1 MGTSN
6 RDFRIKNGLIVDGAS
21 ATVNGNNVLTSASSI
36 NDLGDVVITD
46 PSTGQ
51 VIKWNGTAWINDTDA
66 TGAGGAGN
74 SFTTIDVPNGTDPV
88 ADSAT
93 DTLTFSDGANIT
105 ITGDSSTDTVTVAV
119 DADLTGITSIL
130 TPNYIGLDTTPTG
143 VPGTQGTLAWN
154 PDQETL
160 DIQLD
165 TNVVLPVGQKH
176 VIRVK
181 NNSGSVAIPKG
192 RVVSF
197 AGSAGDTVKVT
208 PAIST
213 ATYEPHTLVG
223 VTSEEIPADG
233 FGFVTQYGFVRG
245 IDTNSFTLGDLLYVD
260 PASPGVLTK
269 VLPTA
274 PNWTFPIAAV
284 TKVNESSGIILVR
297 IIPGSHLHDI
307 VDVAISSPADNEV
320 LAYNNESGTWI
331 NQTASEAGLVAEGDA
346 RLTDA
351 RTPTAH
357 ATSHGSAGT
366 DAITIAQSQVT
377 GLETSLGEKAPIAS
391 PTFTGTVTLPGVP
404 NSSLEAATKQY
415 VDDVAQGL
423 HIHPS
428 VVAAT
433 TANLTATY
441 SNGTDGVGAT
451 LTNSGTLVEFS
462 TDGVSPAQNN
472 RVLVK
477 NQTTQLQNGIYTLT
491 TVGSDS
497 VAWVLTRATDMD
509 QNVEIDGGDFVFVTG
524 GSTLD
529 NTGWVQTETVTTVG
543 TDLLIFT
550 QFSGA
555 GTYLAG
561 TGLTLTGNTFS
572 INTGTTVDLNTAQA
586 LTNKTISGENN
597 TLTVRVANDV
607 SGLGSGVATFLAT
620 PTSANL
626 AAAVTDETGSG
637 ALVFA
642 NAPTFTGTVTTS
654 NGITNAQAKNA
665 LVASGYNSASGAF
678 AQASRVIMTATGT
691 SSANPTTRPDG
702 TTLQIGDIWLDFA

>member
-1 MGTSN
+1 
-6 RDFRIKNGLIVDGAS
+6 
-21 ATVNGNNVLTSASSI
+21 
-36 NDLGDVVITD
+36 
-46 PSTGQ
+46 
-51 VIKWNGTAWINDTDA
+51 
-66 TGAGGAGN
+66 
-74 SFTTIDVPNGTDPV
+74 
-88 ADSAT
+88 
-93 DTLTFSDGANIT
+93 
-105 ITGDSSTDTVTVAV
+105 
-119 DADLTGITSIL
+119 
-130 TPNYIGLDTTPTG
+130 
-143 VPGTQGTLAWN
+143 
-154 PDQETL
+154 
-160 DIQLD
+160 
-165 TNVVLPVGQKH
+165 
-176 VIRVK
+176 
-181 NNSGSVAIPKG
+181 
-192 RVVSF
+192 
-197 AGSAGDTVKVT
+197 
-208 PAIST
+208 
-213 ATYEPHTLVG
+213 
-223 VTSEEIPADG
+223 
-233 FGFVTQYGFVRG
+233 
-245 IDTNSFTLGDLLYVD
+245 LLYVD
-260 PASPGVLTK
+260 PASPGVLTNSA
-269 VLPTA
+269 PAA

-284 TKVNESSGIILVR
+284 TRVHASTGRILVR
-297 IIPGSHLHDI
+297 AIPGGHLHDV

-331 NQTASEAGLVAEGDA
+331 NQTASEAGLVAEGDP

-572 INTGTTVDLNTAQA
+572 INTGTTVDLNTAQT

-597 TLTVRVANDV
+597 TLTERVENDV

-620 PTSANL
+620 PSSANL
-626 AAAVTDETGSG
+626 ATAVTGETGSG

-642 NAPTFTGTVTTS
+642 TSPTLTTPSIGVATGTSFNSITGLSSTNPVVNGTVAVGTGTTAARADHVHPTDTTRAPLASPTFTGTVTSPNIRLTS
-654 NGITNAQAKNA
+654 TTAGSLSSTAHAFQVGSTTGTNIIMDGAGLQSRNNGAAALFDVNVAGGNITLGSSASAITASGRITTNEGITNPQQKTA
-665 LVASGYNSASGAF
+665 LVASGFNSASGNF

-691 SSANPTTRPDG
+691 SSGNPTTRPDG